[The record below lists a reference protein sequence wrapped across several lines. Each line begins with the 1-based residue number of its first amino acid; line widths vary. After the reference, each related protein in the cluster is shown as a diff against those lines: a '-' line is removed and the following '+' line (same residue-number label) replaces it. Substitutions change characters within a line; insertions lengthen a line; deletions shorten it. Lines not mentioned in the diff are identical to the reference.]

1 MAETITT
8 PVSPFKQHFVPR
20 DVAHLHHVPNSAV
33 IPTVDGEDADW
44 NGPDWVDHTR
54 TPPEQKQSSW
64 LPSSPLSDIPNHRAS
79 RDTEKSILV
88 NRQTQRRPS
97 ITSLSIDVE
106 DSALTI
112 CPCCHLRRP
121 SSVETAELR
130 SPKSVHIVLDMCC
143 GEFCPDLSF

>member
-1 MAETITT
+1 MNFNRVIDLSVNNIAILRAINLNITQGIMVETTTT

-33 IPTVDGEDADW
+33 IPTVDGVDADW

-79 RDTEKSILV
+79 RD
-88 NRQTQRRPS
+88 
-97 ITSLSIDVE
+97 
-106 DSALTI
+106 
-112 CPCCHLRRP
+112 
-121 SSVETAELR
+121 
-130 SPKSVHIVLDMCC
+130 
-143 GEFCPDLSF
+143 